1 MEFETGNAK
10 TNLDREVKSRRVQ
23 LLIRPS
29 VYAQV
34 EAQAQNWRLSVNDT
48 IENMCHTYVTQPIVC
63 YVVTVTPKI
72 AKEWLERNAV
82 NNRKINPNRVR
93 MYAEDMRSGNWKLTH
108 QGVAFDADGQL
119 IDGQHRLAAVVKSG
133 VSVRMLIMR
142 YRYRVQE
149 GALLELDMGAARTV
163 NATFKMSG
171 LTDRLY
177 LDGISVVKQFSRY
190 KLNHGTGISMSV
202 EAVKGYIDR
211 HANEIHKILEW
222 YVFPNRSKRAPA
234 YVCAAALSA
243 LYWGESQDAIRRFGK
258 TWVTNDA
265 EQSGEFN
272 AKKVFDLKDYIVGRA
287 VSAELLR
294 YCENTIRAYANGIT
308 RVRANQD
315 CYPLDSMKMIVE

>member
-23 LLIRPS
+23 LLMRPS

-63 YVVTVTPKI
+63 YVMTVTSKI

-108 QGVAFDADGQL
+108 QGIAFDADGQL

-133 VSVRMLIMR
+133 VPVRMLIMK

-149 GALLELDMGAARTV
+149 GALLELDMGAVRTTR
-163 NATFKMSG
+163 NIFQMSG
-171 LTDRLY
+171 NTDRVY
-177 LDGISVVKQFSRY
+177 LEGLPIVKAFIQH
-190 KLNHGTGISMSV
+190 KLGHPEVKSA
-202 EAVKGYIDR
+202 ELLKGYIDR
-211 HANEIHKILEW
+211 HRPELEKIVSW
-222 YVFPNRSKRAPA
+222 RGATRVKGMPYYVA
-234 YVCAAALSA
+234 AAALSA
-243 LYWGESQDAIRRFGK
+243 LYWGEDQEAIRRFCQ
-258 TWVTNDA
+258 TWATNDPA
-265 EQSGEFN
+265 LSGDFN
-272 AKKVFDLKDYIVGRA
+272 PKLVFVTKDYVRNHRRSSE
-287 VSAELLR
+287 VFR
-294 YCENTIRAYANGIT
+294 YCENMIRAFARGIKYPKVST
-308 RVRANQD
+308 D
-315 CYPLDSMKMIVE
+315 CYPLDEMKMMVE